1 MSNLENMKFQFSFW
15 VAQRAIQSARLK
27 GIFNSLSE
35 KSNKTFDEKLKNI
48 DIKDYKKW
56 HNETCSILNN
66 DIPFGVKA
74 KFIAIFVKSYYVLG
88 NYKIYKNIAFP
99 PIDSRTIE
107 TLNTKIKVKNLNL
120 TTYKWSKLNQKDY
133 YYLLNLIENNYS
145 FIYQIEEDWK
155 DRILY

>member
-1 MSNLENMKFQFSFW
+1 MLCKCLLNI
-15 VAQRAIQSARLK
+15 V
-27 GIFNSLSE
+27 SLSVAFRQE
-35 KSNKTFDEKLKNI
+35 TVSNPKLYKARKRYKLKNI

-155 DRILY
+155 DRN